1 MKKISINFRTV
12 DDDQNIVNRGFSF
25 GKRGSKIFYAFI
37 ALFSVASVSAVAHYM
52 SLVSTVAHNSY
63 LENENSTLKKRMRNF
78 KEKIEKIDKNLK
90 IVNKFEKKLKSFSNL
105 DTEVL
110 NEPYFS
116 EKEIDQLQAKL
127 ESPLRPSVK
136 EKIIRD
142 DDFEKFDSHLDNFEQ
157 SSLELKNELKALSTI
172 YTDKRMLFHSLPTLF
187 PTLGW
192 ITSFY
197 GKRKNPVTKRTR
209 LHSGLDIGAAYGA
222 PILAAADGV
231 VVYSGTFSAMGKTVQ
246 LDHGYG
252 IQTFYA
258 HAQKLLVRSGERVKR
273 GQIIARVG
281 STGHSTGPHLHYE
294 VRINGVPADPYY
306 FLIEQ

>member
-1 MKKISINFRTV
+1 MKKISINFRTI
-12 DDDQNIVNRGFSF
+12 DDEKNVVNRGFSF
-25 GKRGSKIFYAFI
+25 GKRGTKIFYAFA
-37 ALFSVASVSAVAHYM
+37 ALISVASVSAVTHYM

-63 LENENSTLKKRMRNF
+63 LESENSTLKKRMRNY
-78 KEKIEKIDKNLK
+78 KQKIEDIDKNLE

-105 DTEVL
+105 DTDVL
-110 NEPYFS
+110 SEPFFS
-116 EKEIDQLQAKL
+116 EAEIDKLQTRLA
-127 ESPLRPSVK
+127 SPLRPK
-136 EKIIRD
+136 NEKMIRD
-142 DDFEKFDSHLDNFEQ
+142 NDFKKFDTHLDNFEQ
-157 SSLELKNELKALSTI
+157 TSSELKNQLKSLTTLYS
-172 YTDKRMLFHSLPTLF
+172 DKRMLFHSLPTLF

-197 GKRKNPVTKRTR
+197 GKRKNPVTKRIR

-231 VVYSGTFSAMGKTVQ
+231 VVYSGKLSAMGKTVQ

-258 HAQKLLVRSGERVKR
+258 HAQKLLVSSGERVKR

>member
-12 DDDQNIVNRGFSF
+12 DDEKNVVNRGFSF
-25 GKRGSKIFYAFI
+25 GERGTKIFYFALAFFSI
-37 ALFSVASVSAVAHYM
+37 ASLSTVAHYM
-52 SLVSTVAHNSY
+52 SLVSTVAHNGY
-63 LENENSTLKKRMRNF
+63 LESENSTLKSRMRNY
-78 KEKIEKIDKNLK
+78 KKKIENIDKHLK
-90 IVNKFEKKLKSFSNL
+90 IVNKFEKKLKSFSDL

-110 NEPYFS
+110 NEPFFS
-116 EKEIDQLQAKL
+116 ENEIDQLQSRLA
-127 ESPLRPSVK
+127 SPLRPK
-136 EKIIRD
+136 DQKIIRD
-142 DDFEKFDSHLDNFEQ
+142 DDFKKFDSHLDNFEQ
-157 SSLELKNELKALSTI
+157 SSSELKNELKSLSKL
-172 YTDKRMLFHSLPTLF
+172 YSDKRMLFHSLPTLF

-197 GKRKNPVTKRTR
+197 GKRKNPVTHRTR

-222 PILAAADGV
+222 PILSAADGV
-231 VVYSGTFSAMGKTVQ
+231 VVYSGKLSAMGKTVQ
-246 LDHGYG
+246 VDHGYG

-294 VRINGVPADPYY
+294 VRINGVPVDPYY